1 MGEIIANDQGNRT
14 TPTYVA
20 FTDTERLIGD
30 AAKNQVAM
38 NPTNTIFDAKR
49 LIGRQYQDRTVQSD
63 MKHWPFTVTN
73 AGGKPRLAVE
83 YKAEDKSFTP
93 EEISA
98 MVLTKMKETAES
110 YLGQEVRDAVV
121 TVPAYFND
129 SQRQA
134 TKDAGV
140 IAGLNIMRIIN
151 EPTAAAIAYGLD
163 MKKDEKESNVLI
175 FDLGG
180 GTFDV
185 SILSM
190 GEGIFEVKS
199 TAGDT
204 HLGGEDFDNR
214 MVDHF
219 VNEFKRKHKKDIKGN
234 KRAVRR
240 LRTACERAKRT
251 LSASAQANIEIDSL
265 FEGVDFYTSITRAR
279 FEELCS
285 DLFRGTLEPVE
296 KSLRDAKMDKS
307 AIHDIVL
314 VGGSTRIP
322 KIQKLMG
329 DFFNGKELNKSIN
342 PDEAVAYGA
351 AVQAAI
357 LTGDQSEAVSDL
369 LLLDVAPLSLGIET
383 AGGVMT
389 SLIKR
394 NTTIPTKQTQTFTT
408 YSDNQPA
415 VTIQVY
421 EGERAMTKD
430 NHLLG
435 KFDLTGIPP
444 APRGVP
450 QIEVTFD
457 IDANGIL
464 NVSAC
469 DKSTGKQ
476 NKITI
481 TNDKGRLSKEEI
493 ERMVNDAEKFKDEGN
508 KQKDRISA
516 KNGLESYCFNMKT
529 TIDDEKMADKI
540 SADDKK
546 LIADKCDEAI
556 KWLDANQLAEVE
568 EFQEKQK
575 EVEAVCNPIITKLYQ
590 SAGGAPGG
598 GMPDMG
604 GMPGGGMP
612 GAGGA
617 SSGGSGSG
625 PTIEE
630 VD

>member
-1 MGEIIANDQGNRT
+1 MGN
-14 TPTYVA
+14 
-20 FTDTERLIGD
+20 
-30 AAKNQVAM
+30 
-38 NPTNTIFDAKR
+38 
-49 LIGRQYQDRTVQSD
+49 S
-63 MKHWPFTVTN
+63 
-73 AGGKPRLAVE
+73 
-83 YKAEDKSFTP
+83 AET
-93 EEISA
+93 
-98 MVLTKMKETAES
+98 
-110 YLGQEVRDAVV
+110 
-121 TVPAYFND
+121 
-129 SQRQA
+129 
-134 TKDAGV
+134 
-140 IAGLNIMRIIN
+140 
-151 EPTAAAIAYGLD
+151 
-163 MKKDEKESNVLI
+163 NVLI

-185 SILSM
+185 SILTI
-190 GEGIFEVKS
+190 EDGIFEVKS

-219 VNEFKRKHKKDIKGN
+219 IKEFQRKHKKDISQN
-234 KRAVRR
+234 KRAIRR

-265 FEGVDFYTSITRAR
+265 FEGVHFYTSVTRAR

-322 KIQKLMG
+322 KIQKLIS

-357 LTGDQSEAVSDL
+357 LTGEQHESVSDL
-369 LLLDVAPLSLGIET
+369 LLLDVAPLSMGIET

-389 SLIKR
+389 TLIKR

-421 EGERAMTKD
+421 EGERAMTRD
-430 NHLLG
+430 NRLLG

-450 QIEVTFD
+450 RIEVTFD
-457 IDANGIL
+457 VDANGIL
-464 NVSAC
+464 NVSAA
-469 DKSTGKQ
+469 DKSSGKQ

-493 ERMVNDAEKFKDEGN
+493 ERMVNDAEKFKDEDN

-546 LIADKCDEAI
+546 LITDKCDDAI

-568 EFQEKQK
+568 EFSEK
-575 EVEAVCNPIITKLYQ
+575 
-590 SAGGAPGG
+590 
-598 GMPDMG
+598 
-604 GMPGGGMP
+604 
-612 GAGGA
+612 
-617 SSGGSGSG
+617 
-625 PTIEE
+625 
-630 VD
+630 